1 MWTARNETAESKRE
15 RKKKPKR
22 MAIVDKRAQLCPSQ
36 SHLTCIYLHAVQSQH
51 NWGFPA
57 GAKSVSSSTYP
68 LEGKR
73 RGQSAADA
81 AKELQNKGAQSGMA
95 FLQRPDLP
103 WAAQLKVTLI
113 LILSQKCQPNML
125 GC

>member
-1 MWTARNETAESKRE
+1 MKQQRARGKE
-15 RKKKPKR
+15 RKSPR
-22 MAIVDKRAQLCPSQ
+22 GWQLWTKELSCVLQ